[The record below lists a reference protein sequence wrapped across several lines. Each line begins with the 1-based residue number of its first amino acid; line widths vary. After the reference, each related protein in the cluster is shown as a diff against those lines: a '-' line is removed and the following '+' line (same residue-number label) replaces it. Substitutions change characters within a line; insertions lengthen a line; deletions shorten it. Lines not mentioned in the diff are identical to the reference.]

1 MKKGK
6 QTELVIFTHGR
17 EKVRLKGDFD
27 RETLW
32 ASQAEIAAVFG
43 VDRSVVA
50 KHIRNIF
57 KDKELDEVSVCAK
70 FAHTA
75 EDGKTYQVQYYNLD
89 IILAVG
95 YRTNSATAIHFRQW
109 ATKTLR
115 EHITKGFTINPNRIT
130 TNYQQFID
138 AVNTVKKLAPA
149 DGPVDTESVLELV
162 RLFADTWFAL
172 DAYDKEALTPKKVT
186 KRSVTLSTETLLAGV
201 AVLKKEL
208 IQKGEAT
215 ENFAQERNREALQ
228 GIIGNVMQSFGGQAL
243 YPTIE
248 EKAAHLLYFIIKN
261 HPFVDGNKRT
271 GAYAFVW
278 YLQKA
283 KLLDPTKLT
292 PSALTALT
300 LLIAESNPADKEKLT
315 KLVVLLLGSPK
326 LS

>member
-17 EKVRLKGDFD
+17 EKVKLKGDFD

>member
-1 MKKGK
+1 MRKGK

-17 EKVRLKGDFD
+17 EKVKLKGDFD

>member
-1 MKKGK
+1 MRKGK

-149 DGPVDTESVLELV
+149 GGPVDTESVLELV

-172 DAYDKEALTPKKVT
+172 DAYDKEALTPDRK
-186 KRSVTLSTETLLAGV
+186 SVV
-201 AVLKKEL
+201 
-208 IQKGEAT
+208 
-215 ENFAQERNREALQ
+215 
-228 GIIGNVMQSFGGQAL
+228 
-243 YPTIE
+243 
-248 EKAAHLLYFIIKN
+248 
-261 HPFVDGNKRT
+261 
-271 GAYAFVW
+271 
-278 YLQKA
+278 
-283 KLLDPTKLT
+283 
-292 PSALTALT
+292 
-300 LLIAESNPADKEKLT
+300 
-315 KLVVLLLGSPK
+315 
-326 LS
+326 